1 MLIGPYKICT
11 NRFEAAAIKQA
22 ISYLRVSTGQQGR
35 SGLGLDAQR
44 EAVARFS
51 AIEGLSLIGEHVEI
65 ETGKGVDA
73 LDRRPVLAQALA
85 VAKRAKCPV
94 VVAKLCRLSRD
105 VAFISGLMAQRVP
118 FIVAELGTDADPFM
132 LHLYAALAEKER
144 RLISQRTKE
153 ALARKKAQGAKLGNR
168 TNLAAAAAKGQA
180 AVRAHADAHAAN
192 VLPVIREIQA
202 SGARDLRSIATA
214 LNARGIR
221 TARGGDWH
229 ATTVRNMLRRA
240 EAPR

>member
-1 MLIGPYKICT
+1 LLNATRQSANGIPYSPRMTGSWRSACRSSWPNSTPTPTRSCCT
-11 NRFEAAAIKQA
+11 CN
-22 ISYLRVSTGQQGR
+22 
-35 SGLGLDAQR
+35 
-44 EAVARFS
+44 
-51 AIEGLSLIGEHVEI
+51 
-65 ETGKGVDA
+65 
-73 LDRRPVLAQALA
+73 
-85 VAKRAKCPV
+85 
-94 VVAKLCRLSRD
+94 
-105 VAFISGLMAQRVP
+105 
-118 FIVAELGTDADPFM
+118 
-132 LHLYAALAEKER
+132 AALAEKER

-168 TNLAAAAAKGQA
+168 TNLAEAAAKGQA
-180 AVRAHADAHAAN
+180 AVRAHANAHAAN